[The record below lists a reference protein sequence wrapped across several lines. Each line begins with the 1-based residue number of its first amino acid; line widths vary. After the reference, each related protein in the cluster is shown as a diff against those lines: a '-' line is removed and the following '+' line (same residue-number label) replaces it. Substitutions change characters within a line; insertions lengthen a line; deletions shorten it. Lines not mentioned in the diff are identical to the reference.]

1 MKHIRLSVG
10 VALVYQRFWWKG
22 AYTAVHAM
30 NALQR
35 YVDADG
41 KKIQNGYQLFM
52 TYRLGAGGP
61 PIFCLSRDY
70 TSTLNFRD
78 SAPR

>member
-10 VALVYQRFWWKG
+10 VASVYQRFWWKG
-22 AYTAVHAM
+22 DYTAVHAM

-52 TYRLGAGGP
+52 TYRLERRWPTYFLFEPGLHVGVK
-61 PIFCLSRDY
+61 F
-70 TSTLNFRD
+70 
-78 SAPR
+78 